1 MNCLLKIGD
10 SNSIPLIEINY
21 IRVILFS
28 MYEKN
33 DTTQNEC
40 IFSINYSIVNF
51 DLMQKYL
58 FSVKENPKKKLLEL

>member
-1 MNCLLKIGD
+1 M
-10 SNSIPLIEINY
+10 EINY

-28 MYEKN
+28 MYEKI
-33 DTTQNEC
+33 DKTQNEC

>member
-1 MNCLLKIGD
+1 M
-10 SNSIPLIEINY
+10 EINY

-28 MYEKN
+28 MYIKI

-51 DLMQKYL
+51 DLMQKNMYFQL
-58 FSVKENPKKKLLEL
+58 MKIQRKNY